1 MKGDRRTPSWL
12 ISKTRISSVNSAAR
26 NSSSKKT
33 NKDKWD
39 LTSSVRTAA
48 VAEISNADHPDGCK
62 GGSLCCRSEERR
74 GGKECVRTCRSRWS
88 PDHKKTKQEPQPHEL
103 SKITTPHQ

>member
-48 VAEISNADHPDGCK
+48 EIVEQVLSRAIDDLEPTLTRTGYDAGALASQLNTRPPDIRPFLAGTLMPDERRVGKK
-62 GGSLCCRSEERR
+62 GGR
-74 GGKECVRTCRSRWS
+74 
-88 PDHKKTKQEPQPHEL
+88 
-103 SKITTPHQ
+103 